1 MLADKYDCES
11 LNRNAW
17 LAFRNPSMIKKDIS
31 AKDSMEQCEEFVE
44 FLTYAYDIDSPEN
57 ARELLVLSILKV
69 KTRKILWERINLYR
83 F

>member
-17 LAFRNPSMIKKDIS
+17 LAFRNPSMIKKDVS
-31 AKDSMEQCEEFVE
+31 AKDSKKQCEEFVE
-44 FLTYAYDIDSPEN
+44 FLTYAYNIDSPEN

-69 KTRKILWERINLYR
+69 KRRKILWERINLYR